1 MKWFHDTLR
10 CIQSDV
16 NFLRE
21 TKHRILFSFNL
32 FLFFFFFFL
41 ISLPTI
47 IFIATE
53 LEHVKPVDAQH
64 NYGKSDNIVKL
75 HRLTVFQPIRICL
88 EFFLFFFIHSTLV
101 VFHEIGNY
109 VTSNNLPGANRRME
123 RKNPFWNK
131 DSLQLQDENLISLR
145 LIEKTIFYEQA
156 YDFNL

>member
-88 EFFLFFFIHSTLV
+88 EFFLFFLFIQRSLYSMKLETMLHQTTCLV
-101 VFHEIGNY
+101 LIVGWKEKIPFEIRIHFNY
-109 VTSNNLPGANRRME
+109 RM
-123 RKNPFWNK
+123 K
-131 DSLQLQDENLISLR
+131 I
-145 LIEKTIFYEQA
+145 
-156 YDFNL
+156 